1 MAAAFDT
8 LVKIHCSFLRLHSVK
23 QLKAEHFVQK
33 VYQLE
38 IARLQEK
45 RCYSGSEMERIQAFP
60 VGHIDFKLRKMYIE
74 VLQGGLY
81 ELRTPRKK
89 IEITPA
95 IGS

>member
-1 MAAAFDT
+1 
-8 LVKIHCSFLRLHSVK
+8 
-23 QLKAEHFVQK
+23 
-33 VYQLE
+33 
-38 IARLQEK
+38 
-45 RCYSGSEMERIQAFP
+45 MERIQAFP

-81 ELRTPRKK
+81 ELRTPREK